1 MTDRERPPFHAKRGY
16 RLFSGV
22 FGAFLLGVGVY
33 ALALGFAPM
42 SALHLVGG
50 IGLVLVGGNMVVS
63 AYAAKESWL
72 SRLGP
77 LP

>member
-1 MTDRERPPFHAKRGY
+1 MTLPQFYAGRSY
-16 RLFSGV
+16 RLLSGA
-22 FGAFLLGVGVY
+22 FGAFLAGVGVY
-33 ALALGFAPM
+33 ALFFAGEPWDALRLAV
-42 SALHLVGG
+42 SL
-50 IGLVLVGGNMVVS
+50 GLMVLGANMVLS